1 VGATRIASRL
11 TVGADA
17 PQNVD
22 ISDQT
27 ENDEKSR
34 DKRIGG
40 HF

>member
-1 VGATRIASRL
+1 MILLALRL
-11 TVGADA
+11 SVCADA
-17 PQNVD
+17 AQRIDVAEE
-22 ISDQT
+22 T